1 MNNQRGHGGPDIC
14 RRPFSLV
21 LISWLFYQPQER
33 HSHAMLHKL
42 KPSVP
47 GGFIMGS
54 ATFQSGPSFYAL
66 GGDESAPPC
75 GWRTNR
81 KPKMWTQRATRITQ
95 ALHN

>member
-42 KPSVP
+42 KPPVP
-47 GGFIMGS
+47 GRFIMGS
-54 ATFQSGPSFYAL
+54 GTFQSGPSFYAL
-66 GGDESAPPC
+66 GDDESAPRVVGVPTASRKC
-75 GWRTNR
+75 GLRG
-81 KPKMWTQRATRITQ
+81 Q
-95 ALHN
+95 HE